1 MSRTTEQLEA
11 EIARQREEVATTVDA
26 LGHKLDVKS
35 RAAGK
40 AADLKHRATTSTG
53 RPRPEVIAVAGS
65 LVAAA
70 VLLVVWRRRKS

>member
-1 MSRTTEQLEA
+1 MSRTTEELEA

-35 RAAGK
+35 RAADK
-40 AADLKHRATTSTG
+40 ATDLKNRVSTSNG

-70 VLLVVWRRRKS
+70 VLLVVWRRRNS

>member
-1 MSRTTEQLEA
+1 MSRTTEELEA

-35 RAAGK
+35 RAADK
-40 AADLKHRATTSTG
+40 ATDLKNRVTTSTG
-53 RPRPEVIAVAGS
+53 RPRPEVVAVAGS

-70 VLLVVWRRRKS
+70 VLLVVWKRRKS